1 MKVLIVDDEEDVRDS
16 IRLLV
21 DWDEFQITTILE
33 ASEGSS
39 AMALI
44 LSEKPEIIFTDMK
57 MPNVDGMELLQW
69 IETEAPTT
77 KTIVISGYDDYTY
90 IRKTMKHGGLD
101 YLLKPINRGELLESL
116 RNAVKSWHHEEE
128 ERRLHI
134 KKNVEIN
141 QTKNIYWDKVLSKV
155 VSRPGYYR
163 TVEGELGD
171 DFGWSTIRGCQ
182 IAMLLT
188 DPLPRI
194 IMQKFGK
201 NLDLLYFLM
210 TNICNEIIGSRRT
223 GYAFKHT
230 DPNYGIILMM
240 GDIDNSDFARKLNE
254 MNDAFLRILG
264 ARFYFAC
271 STNEAFPDNIHIGF
285 EKALK
290 TARSISF
297 LQGNDWVY
305 RFTDAGRP
313 EEKRVVLADYSDRI
327 SVAVYSGDLHQ
338 IDASIA
344 KWMQAISQLQVVTSD
359 HLKYWRYEFELLRNH
374 LLQYKDYPVHDRD
387 GQMSHGLYP
396 IDQNGKLSLE
406 EWQKEWTE
414 EFGRIAD
421 ILKNMKHKEHNVI
434 FQVKQFIDTHYK
446 QNLSLQDI
454 SSRFFISREYVSRR
468 FKQEFGMNISEYLE
482 QVRID
487 HAKILLSN
495 EKYLIATI
503 AEMVGYQDGRYFSKI
518 FGKLTGKTPRE
529 YRKKNGGIGDDT

>member
-21 DWDEFQITTILE
+21 DWDELQITTILE
-33 ASEGSS
+33 ASDGSS

-44 LSEKPEIIFTDMK
+44 QNEKPEIIFTDMK

-116 RNAVKSWHHEEE
+116 RNAVKFWHQEEE
-128 ERRLHI
+128 ERRLDI

-141 QTKNIYWDKVLSKV
+141 QTRNIYWDKVLSKV
-155 VSRPGYYR
+155 VSQPGYYC

-171 DFGWSTIRGCQ
+171 DFGWSTIRECQ
-182 IAMLLT
+182 LAILLT

-194 IMQKFGK
+194 ILQKFGK

-210 TNICNEIIGSRRT
+210 TNICNEIIGSRRN

-230 DPNYGIILMM
+230 DPNYGIVLLNM
-240 GDIDNSDFARKLNE
+240 GDNSELYKKLNE

-271 STNEAFPDNIHIGF
+271 STNEAFPDKIHIGF
-285 EKALK
+285 EKALQ

-297 LQGNDWVY
+297 LQGNAWVY
-305 RFTDAGRP
+305 RYSDANRP
-313 EEKRVVLADYSDRI
+313 EEKRVELADYSDRI
-327 SVAVYSGDLHQ
+327 SIAVYSGDIRQ
-338 IDASIA
+338 IEASIG
-344 KWMQAISQLQVVTSD
+344 KWMQAVSQLQAVTWD

-374 LLQYKDYPVHDRD
+374 LLQYKDYPVYERG
-387 GQMSHGLYP
+387 GQTSHGLFP
-396 IDQNGKLSLE
+396 IDQNGRLSLE
-406 EWQKEWTE
+406 QWLKEWTD
-414 EFGRIAD
+414 EFGRIAG
-421 ILKNMKHKEHNVI
+421 ILKNSQHKEHNVI
-434 FQVKQFIDTHYK
+434 YQVKQFIDTNYK

-454 SSRFFISREYVSRR
+454 ASRFFISREYISRR
-468 FKQEFGMNISEYLE
+468 FKQEFGMNISEYME
-482 QVRID
+482 KIRID
-487 HAKILLSN
+487 NAKILLSN
-495 EKYLIATI
+495 EKYMISTI

-529 YRKKNGGIGDDT
+529 YRKKNGLE